1 MKYKKIFKK
10 FNINKIPLLT
20 GLLFVLKD
28 IYIWCY
34 AIYKFLFVFKTDSIL
49 ADILGNIMFIHLP
62 SSILAAIIQYSFFQ
76 EGNFV
81 SFYLLIFI
89 FGLIQCFI
97 IGFFYGLI
105 IFGII
110 KLGQRY
116 QKQFSFI
123 KHKLIAFWRKINIV

>member
-1 MKYKKIFKK
+1 MKYIKIFKK

-28 IYIWCY
+28 IYTWGSVVY
-34 AIYKFLFVFKTDSIL
+34 NFLFVLKTDSVL
-49 ADILGNIMFIHLP
+49 ADIGANMMFIHLP
-62 SSILAAIIQYSFFQ
+62 SSILATMIQYSFFQ
-76 EGNFV
+76 EGNFI

-89 FGLIQCFI
+89 FGLIQYFI

-110 KLGQRY
+110 KLGQKY
-116 QKQFSFI
+116 KKQLNFI
-123 KHKLIAFWRKINIV
+123 KYKLIAFCRKINIV